1 MPIRAAA
8 RRVSSLRNDAEAD
21 VSTPKLKVDSKVPTS
36 QQQNVEDLLVPLASE
51 VGQGQSA
58 KLDRDGRLQVDRW
71 TQPQHEPAQRTTE
84 DEQRSANWLLLQPQ
98 MYFSFLANYGEDR
111 KIPVNSAAVEPLFY
125 AFGNIHTK
133 RSNRFVHDRVH
144 NIALIKSM
152 LPPKPRPAKQAEGSQ
167 YLGRPNRSAVNEE
180 TAAAEY
186 KQAEADT
193 MREYVDGPQD
203 LLLQEEQVTDIVNEY
218 DSQLRDDEED
228 DEEYD
233 DIAPDLD
240 PEDSAE
246 IPIANSAS

>member
-111 KIPVNSAAVEPLFY
+111 KVRRIDEFVAA
-125 AFGNIHTK
+125 
-133 RSNRFVHDRVH
+133 
-144 NIALIKSM
+144 
-152 LPPKPRPAKQAEGSQ
+152 AEGALDSWTFQ
-167 YLGRPNRSAVNEE
+167 LYVTHSADSFRAPCAGKYLYQFDHVICSVLANDVPNRSVMRF
-180 TAAAEY
+180 
-186 KQAEADT
+186 EAG
-193 MREYVDGPQD
+193 Y
-203 LLLQEEQVTDIVNEY
+203 LLTVTGVCE
-218 DSQLRDDEED
+218 
-228 DEEYD
+228 
-233 DIAPDLD
+233 
-240 PEDSAE
+240 
-246 IPIANSAS
+246 ANYGYTPWNVMIQNIQQCKNNA